1 MSRIGLIINTQSG
14 PQGAGATAAR
24 LARTAEGHCIP
35 VAHTRSTAEIDDALR
50 SFARAGVA
58 VLAVHG
64 GDGTVDAV
72 LTRLRTR
79 GIFAREPVLALIPG
93 GTTNMTHA
101 DVGLGHAPVRALDHV
116 AAACL
121 DDIPEARV
129 RLRRPV
135 RVTRSDGAAP
145 FYGFFVA
152 GAAIPRIIRR
162 VRERLH
168 SRGLTGRGGSAIAL
182 TWSIMRLLRGNVA
195 QDPVLHPDPVVYAV
209 DGGPWQET
217 RAVVLLATTLERLL
231 LGLRPAPPQGRL
243 GVGALTVPYARLA
256 RRLPGFLRGGGD
268 GELGADLGRAAVE
281 SLHLRLASAYT
292 VDGELFDPPADG
304 AVTLTA
310 APPARFL
317 VL

>member
-1 MSRIGLIINTQSG
+1 VSRIGLIINTQSG
-14 PQGAGATAAR
+14 PEGAGATAAR
-24 LARTAEGHCIP
+24 LARAAEAHCIP
-35 VAHTRSTAEIDDALR
+35 VARTRCPGEIDDALR
-50 SFARAGVA
+50 AFARAGVT

-79 GIFAREPVLALIPG
+79 GTFATEPVLALIPG

-101 DVGLGHAPVRALDHV
+101 DVGLRHAPVRALDHI

-121 DDIPEARV
+121 DGVPEARV
-129 RLRRPV
+129 RRRRPV
-135 RVTRSDGAAP
+135 RVARSDAAEP

-152 GAAIPRIIRR
+152 GAAIPRVIRR

-168 SRGLTGRGGSAIAL
+168 SRGLTGRAGSAIAL
-182 TWSIMRLLRGNVA
+182 AWSIMRLLRGNVA
-195 QDPVLHPDPVVYAV
+195 RDPVLHPDAVGYAV
-209 DGGPWQET
+209 DDGPWHET
-217 RAVVLLATTLERLL
+217 QAVVFLATTLERLI
-231 LGLRPAPPQGRL
+231 LGLRPAPPRGRL
-243 GVGALTVPYARLA
+243 GVGALTFPYARLA
-256 RRLPGFLRGGGD
+256 WRLPGFLRGRGA
-268 GELGADLGRAAVE
+268 GELGADIGRAAVE
-281 SLHLRLASAYT
+281 TLHLRLASAYT